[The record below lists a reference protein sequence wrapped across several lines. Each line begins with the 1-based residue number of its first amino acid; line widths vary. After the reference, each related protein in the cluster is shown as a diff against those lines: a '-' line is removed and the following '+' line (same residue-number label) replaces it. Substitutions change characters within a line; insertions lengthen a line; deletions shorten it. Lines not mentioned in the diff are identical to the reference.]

1 MEKKKSA
8 RANLESKRTVFLEIG
23 FIIVLALVFFAFEYK
38 SYDSI
43 KYTDTTSLAGDI
55 TEDLTPIT
63 VQKVKRPEP
72 PPRQAP
78 IINIVDNTDVVIDIF
93 DIPEFIDDGS
103 ASGGYVFEPEEED
116 IPDDTPF
123 IHVGQMP
130 EFKGGLNAMYGFINE
145 IIKYP
150 RLANEIG
157 ISGRVFL
164 TFVVERDGSITDVK
178 VTRGIGGGCDEEAV
192 RVIEAMPNWNPG
204 KQREKPVRVQ
214 FQMAIRF
221 TLQ

>member
-8 RANLESKRTVFLEIG
+8 RASLETKRTVFLEIS
-23 FIIVLALVFFAFEYK
+23 FIIVLTLLFFAFEYK
-38 SYDSI
+38 SYAKVEYI
-43 KYTDTTSLAGDI
+43 TTTSVAGDR
-55 TEDLTPIT
+55 TEEIVPIT
-63 VQKVKRPEP
+63 IQEVKRPTP
-72 PPRQAP
+72 KVLPVS
-78 IINIVDNTDVVIDIF
+78 IMKVVKDDVEVIDI
-93 DIPEFIDDGS
+93 IEIDVMLDD
-103 ASGGYVFEPEEED
+103 ASPSDDYIWVEEVEE

-130 EFKGGLNAMYGFINE
+130 EFKGGLRAMYGFIGE
-145 IIKYP
+145 IIRYP
-150 RLANEIG
+150 RLANEMR

-204 KQREKPVRVQ
+204 KQRGKPVRVQ
-214 FQMAIRF
+214 FQMAIKF